1 MPVIKIYLEDEEY
14 APVAR
19 LAEQLHLKPQDVAY
33 SGLNRLMLDAKN
45 QEVRTDISNT
55 KLWRKDNLPRWGDS
69 ARSVHAY
76 ESKADEHSEHMR

>member
-19 LAEQLHLKPQDVAY
+19 LAEQLHVKPQDVAY
-33 SGLNRLMLDAKN
+33 TGLNRLMLEAKT
-45 QEVRTDISNT
+45 EELRSDIENT
-55 KLWRKDNLPRWGDS
+55 TLWRKDNLPRWGDS

-76 ESKADEHSEHMR
+76 EGKADEHTEPMQ